1 MREFE
6 GKSIFITGGANGIG
20 LATAKLFVQRGAR
33 VAIVDF
39 DRDAGESALAELRQ
53 LGGEAIF
60 LPGDI
65 SDAADVRRV
74 VDGTVAQFGGLDCAF
89 NNAGICHPAD
99 ALWDDDAFDR
109 TFAINVRGMMQCIK
123 AQLRH
128 MVPQGSGA
136 IVNTASVA
144 GLVASVAP
152 SQPAYTASKHAVIG
166 LTKSVALRHA
176 RDGIRVNAV
185 LPGVTMTNMVREVME
200 QGPEVRATLENL
212 APMGRMARSEEVGEA
227 VLWLCSDRASF
238 VTAHAL
244 AVDGGAL
251 AQ

>member
-1 MREFE
+1 E
-6 GKSIFITGGANGIG
+6 
-20 LATAKLFVQRGAR
+20 
-33 VAIVDF
+33 
-39 DRDAGESALAELRQ
+39 AGEVALAELRHF
-53 LGGEAIF
+53 GNDMMF
-60 LPGDI
+60 LRGDI
-65 SDAADVRRV
+65 SEPADVHRMVDAAAARM
-74 VDGTVAQFGGLDCAF
+74 GLLDYAF
-89 NNAGICHPAD
+89 NNAGICHPLDGA
-99 ALWDDDAFDR
+99 WDGDAFDR
-109 TFAINVRGMMQCIK
+109 TFAINVRGMMECIK

-128 MVPQGSGA
+128 MLPKGKGA

-144 GLVASVAP
+144 GLVASVHP

-185 LPGVTMTNMVREVME
+185 LPGVTMTNMVRDVMQ

-212 APMGRMARSEEVGEA
+212 APMGRMARPEEVGEA

>member
-6 GKSIFITGGANGIG
+6 NKVIFITGGANGIG
-20 LATAKLFVQRGAR
+20 LATARLFVERGAR
-33 VAIVDF
+33 VAIADY
-39 DRDAGESALAELRQ
+39 DADAGAEALAQ
-53 LGGEAIF
+53 LQQIGGEALF
-60 LPGDI
+60 LRGDI
-65 SDAADVRRV
+65 SDADEVRFM
-74 VDGTVAQFGGLDCAF
+74 VDATVEQLGGLDCAF
-89 NNAGICHPAD
+89 NNAGICHPGD

-128 MVPQGSGA
+128 MVPQRRGA

-185 LPGVTMTNMVREVME
+185 LPGVTMTNMVRDVME

-212 APMGRMARSEEVGEA
+212 APMGRMARPEEVGEA